1 MQLRKISEQIHVF
14 RLERALLGL
23 LDVVELVIGHGVKE
37 IGLCGIQF
45 IEIQDITSAEVTMIQ
60 KIVTDDVIC
69 ELKDMGL
76 ISCFVRHCSKRQ
88 IGRKKP
94 TIDVGSACMS
104 RV

>member
-1 MQLRKISEQIHVF
+1 MKLGKFSEKIHVF

-60 KIVTDDVIC
+60 KIVIDDVIC
-69 ELKDMGL
+69 KLKDIGP
-76 ISCFVRHCSKRQ
+76 ISCFVRHCRKRQ
-88 IGRKKP
+88 IWRQK
-94 TIDVGSACMS
+94 TRIDVGLS
-104 RV
+104 

>member
-60 KIVTDDVIC
+60 KIVIDDVIC
-69 ELKDMGL
+69 KLKDIAP
-76 ISCFVRHCSKRQ
+76 ISCFVRHCRKRQ
-88 IGRKKP
+88 IDRKS
-94 TIDVGSACMS
+94 TRLNSS
-104 RV
+104 H